1 MRDVGDEVPVLPCS
15 SFAAPLQTGAGIDL
29 QSLQSN
35 EALYPIWQGVDSP
48 TRHDLHCVEAVELE
62 LTQAFGQFTK
72 RITPSYVEFL
82 EGHEATQGLRKGS
95 QAWQAPN
102 VKSA

>member
-1 MRDVGDEVPVLPCS
+1 
-15 SFAAPLQTGAGIDL
+15 
-29 QSLQSN
+29 
-35 EALYPIWQGVDSP
+35 
-48 TRHDLHCVEAVELE
+48 VEAVELE